1 MALILRNGGSQS
13 PDRWLRE
20 PRNNQ
25 YNTLLEQFD
34 GDRDKM
40 MAWAREQADK
50 ETKLYK
56 EATGK
61 ISVEFSKAACIPM
74 NERRSFNVG
83 YLFLQELCTQLRIDK
98 ICRTI
103 KERHKYKYN
112 LQASNLKN
120 HSILL
125 NHNLLHEVFH
135 NEYKQHLS
143 VPVFYD
149 NAKPSFDMST
159 KTIAQMCK

>member
-1 MALILRNGGSQS
+1 
-13 PDRWLRE
+13 
-20 PRNNQ
+20 
-25 YNTLLEQFD
+25 
-34 GDRDKM
+34 
-40 MAWAREQADK
+40 
-50 ETKLYK
+50 
-56 EATGK
+56 
-61 ISVEFSKAACIPM
+61 M

-135 NEYKQHLS
+135 NEYK
-143 VPVFYD
+143 
-149 NAKPSFDMST
+149 
-159 KTIAQMCK
+159 